1 MTMND
6 TIDCLG
12 KKFAVFQKKMDKQ
25 KLNCCKEAADVIC
38 AAKSEMQRL
47 CTDLQRQSEKEKPLF
62 YSRLILAQKSF
73 AKRKEQIK
81 AKPCKSAAQ
90 NTRIQ
95 EKAEAKQAAEYADF
109 AIDCAMIAI
118 EEATLSF
125 YDAVEKAEKY
135 VQQYGDEP

>member
-1 MTMND
+1 
-6 TIDCLG
+6 
-12 KKFAVFQKKMDKQ
+12 MDKQ
-25 KLNCCKEAADVIC
+25 KQNCCKEATDVIC

-73 AKRKEQIK
+73 ANRKEQIK
-81 AKPCKSAAQ
+81 AKPGKSAQ
-90 NTRIQ
+90 NKRIQ
-95 EKAEAKQAAEYADF
+95 EKAEAKQAAYYADF

-135 VQQYGDEP
+135 MQQYGDET